1 MSVST
6 RDIRNVA
13 VIGHNGTGKTNLIEQ
28 MLFYSGVLSR
38 AETVESGKTTSDYT
52 EEEIQRKIS
61 VHATLNS
68 TTWEGST
75 INILDTPGT
84 ADFIG
89 EAISAFRACEAA
101 LMIVDGREGAQIETI
116 KLWRR
121 LDRLNKPR
129 AVFIN
134 KMDKERASFR
144 HVIDSLESE
153 FDAHF
158 VPVVMALGEAEEFNG
173 VINLI
178 EDRAYE
184 CHPGG
189 KETPAD
195 IPEKYK
201 AVVEDFRNRLI
212 ENAAECTDELI
223 EKYFEDGTLSMD
235 DIRSGLV
242 RESIPQELGSD
253 LLCNLAWAHHARA
266 DETVMTVDFGT
277 ALTFSTVDAEG
288 RVKGVAIVPGLL
300 TSVNALFGSTA
311 QLPQVELK
319 IPTSVLGRNSEDS
332 IRAGIMYGYAGLVE
346 SIIRRTEDE
355 LGHRVYVM
363 ATGGLSMTISPLIRR
378 IDHLDKR
385 HTLNGLRL
393 IASLNL

>member
-1 MSVST
+1 MLFATRPT
-6 RDIRNVA
+6 RDSTTSCCFDDMLA
-13 VIGHNGTGKTNLIEQ
+13 VVDIGNTNIVLAIHDGEKWRHIWRVYSDQRKTGDEYYVIFRSLIEGE
-28 MLFYSGVLSR
+28 GVDVSAVDSVVISSVVPNLTRSMQ
-38 AETVESGKTTSDYT
+38 KDM
-52 EEEIQRKIS
+52 QRIFG
-61 VHATLNS
+61 L
-68 TTWEGST
+68 
-75 INILDTPGT
+75 
-84 ADFIG
+84 
-89 EAISAFRACEAA
+89 EA
-101 LMIVDGREGAQIETI
+101 LVVTHDI
-116 KLWRR
+116 K
-121 LDRLNKPR
+121 
-129 AVFIN
+129 
-134 KMDKERASFR
+134 
-144 HVIDSLESE
+144 
-153 FDAHF
+153 
-158 VPVVMALGEAEEFNG
+158 
-173 VINLI
+173 
-178 EDRAYE
+178 
-184 CHPGG
+184 
-189 KETPAD
+189 
-195 IPEKYK
+195 
-201 AVVEDFRNRLI
+201 
-212 ENAAECTDELI
+212 
-223 EKYFEDGTLSMD
+223 
-235 DIRSGLV
+235 SGLV

-363 ATGGLSMTISPLIRR
+363 ATGGLSMTISPLIGR